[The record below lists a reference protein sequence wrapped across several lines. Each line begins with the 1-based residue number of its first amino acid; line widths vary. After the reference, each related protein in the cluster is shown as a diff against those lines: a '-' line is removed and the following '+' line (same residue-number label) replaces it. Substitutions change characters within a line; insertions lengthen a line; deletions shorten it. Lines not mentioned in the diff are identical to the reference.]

1 MRTDK
6 VVIEM
11 ELQGNETV
19 EGWLKSNLGSVKYG
33 RVLSIEPYVNQS
45 RKIAK
50 NDESQKKTEKS
61 KEEE

>member
-11 ELQGNETV
+11 QLQGNETV
-19 EGWLKSNLGSVKYG
+19 EGWLKKNLGSVKYG

-45 RKIAK
+45 RKITK
-50 NDESQKKTEKS
+50 DDENQKKA
-61 KEEE
+61 

>member
-6 VVIEM
+6 VVIEIQ
-11 ELQGNETV
+11 LQGNETA

-45 RKIAK
+45 RKITK
-50 NDESQKKTEKS
+50 NDENQKKA
-61 KEEE
+61 